1 MEGNDLRKIF
11 SGNFNGRIENA
22 QWNVRIRL
30 AVLLLLLLLLLL
42 PPPINDTVMMEICD
56 VLRALLQ

>member
-1 MEGNDLRKIF
+1 LARVEEKTWKERFAQDF

-22 QWNVRIRL
+22 HWNVRIRL
-30 AVLLLLLLLLLL
+30 AVLLLLV
-42 PPPINDTVMMEICD
+42 NDTVMMEICD